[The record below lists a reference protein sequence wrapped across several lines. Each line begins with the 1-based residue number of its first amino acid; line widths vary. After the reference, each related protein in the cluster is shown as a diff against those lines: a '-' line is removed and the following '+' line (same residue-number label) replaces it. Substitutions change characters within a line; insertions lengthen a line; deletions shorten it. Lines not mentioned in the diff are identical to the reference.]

1 MKGIEITVIK
11 DNGERVIAG
20 FYPPWGLEDIQFINA
35 AEDTGPEIA
44 NALLLELP
52 ALKEKLDR
60 QERMSEN

>member
-11 DNGERVIAG
+11 DNGVKVIAG
-20 FYPPWGLEDIQFINA
+20 FYEPFTDKDFLTTNA
-35 AEDTGPEIA
+35 YSNEETADKIIG
-44 NALLLELP
+44 ELP